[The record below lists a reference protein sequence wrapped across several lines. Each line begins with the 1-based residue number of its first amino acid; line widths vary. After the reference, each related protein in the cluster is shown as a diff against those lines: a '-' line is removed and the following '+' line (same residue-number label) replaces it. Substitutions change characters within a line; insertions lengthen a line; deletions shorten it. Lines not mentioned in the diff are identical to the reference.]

1 MVCQHTTIEAP
12 YVQFVQ
18 FGPSIVLSVPRP
30 LVIQDSGKLKLSAS
44 NDTHPGPVLGGLW
57 GSGCC
62 TYVPEEEAEKEEEE
76 KWILHRNLS
85 LEVEI
90 HLTL

>member
-30 LVIQDSGKLKLSAS
+30 LVKLGKLANFVNFLNVLIPGKLGKLAIFFH
-44 NDTHPGPVLGGLW
+44 N
-57 GSGCC
+57 
-62 TYVPEEEAEKEEEE
+62 
-76 KWILHRNLS
+76 S
-85 LEVEI
+85 LNFPSFV
-90 HLTL
+90 